1 MYFPYLRGRQYELLA
16 LRELVENDRLGDK
29 IIPIIEPVKLS
40 STLMKTISTY
50 HKAGKSIVVI
60 VNPKVGTLKS
70 ELSNAKEGFCKNDF
84 FSLIC
89 EQGVYKAHIMNSKS
103 HRELIEIEEE
113 QIFRNELVVI
123 VDSRKYLDIYVEE
136 FEGFSPRYVL
146 MPDESVFRR
155 KIRKNRVLLADK
167 FEKQK
172 KNSAYKDEA
181 EVFSE
186 DHLYFS
192 GDGYI
197 GFSDYSIVGSEYLEA
212 GFAPYAV
219 AIHIVYFSKDG
230 VLKIRHFVSDS
241 NDDIRD
247 PAGKFYE
254 AVKKLASW
262 LKKNPIEMTLGLESL
277 LACYSSK
284 SYPGLGSV
292 KKMSI
297 MHHLELMNKYL
308 MTGVAK

>member
-1 MYFPYLRGRQYELLA
+1 
-16 LRELVENDRLGDK
+16 
-29 IIPIIEPVKLS
+29 
-40 STLMKTISTY
+40 
-50 HKAGKSIVVI
+50 
-60 VNPKVGTLKS
+60 
-70 ELSNAKEGFCKNDF
+70 
-84 FSLIC
+84 
-89 EQGVYKAHIMNSKS
+89 MNSKS
-103 HRELIEIEEE
+103 HRELSEIEKE
-113 QIFRNELVVI
+113 QVDKNEIIVV
-123 VDSRKYLDIYVEE
+123 VNSRKYLDMYIEE
-136 FEGFSPRYVL
+136 FEGLSPRYVL
-146 MPDESVFRR
+146 IPDESAFRR

-172 KNSAYKDEA
+172 KNSAYKDEE

-192 GDGYI
+192 DDGYV

-230 VLKIRHFVSDS
+230 ILKIRHFVSDS

-262 LKKNPIEMTLGLESL
+262 HKKNPIGKTLGLESL
-277 LACYSSK
+277 LACYSNK
-284 SYPGLGSV
+284 TYPGLGSV

-308 MTGVAK
+308 MTGVVK